1 MQVSR
6 TVHGNET
13 EDHETVLRQRIQRFA
28 RVEISAGSD
37 TVQPRPEL
45 VRSPPDDGRLSSR
58 VLRFVH
64 RGAARS

>member
-1 MQVSR
+1 VSR
-6 TVHGNET
+6 TVPRNET
-13 EDHETVLRQRIQRFA
+13 EDREAAFRRRIQRFA

-45 VRSPPDDGRLSSR
+45 VHCAPDDGRLTSR

-64 RGAARS
+64 RRDARS